1 ARTSTGEDFGKC
13 CRTASIRGREG
24 EGMGERVRRILTGAI
39 SEGTHAGEEAPRHS
53 YYQADA
59 MDGVSNIRNNFYEAE
74 DEPDEHHSDG
84 LRMNEEPRSRVKSA
98 FHPDVT
104 EQAVNHPGD
113 AAEIWAVHIILPEIG
128 QSGNNQNEL
137 CQAQGALARL
147 DHGPQNQKG
156 INIKKKM
163 K

>member
-1 ARTSTGEDFGKC
+1 MAGTMNGLVPALFKRSRTEPTIICRLVMPRLPMATAMFAPGLRLLLILENSSCSTARTSTGEDFGKC

-59 MDGVSNIRNNFYEAE
+59 VDGVSNIRNNFYEAE
-74 DEPDEHHSDG
+74 DEPDEHHSDS

-98 FHPDVT
+98 
-104 EQAVNHPGD
+104 
-113 AAEIWAVHIILPEIG
+113 
-128 QSGNNQNEL
+128 
-137 CQAQGALARL
+137 
-147 DHGPQNQKG
+147 
-156 INIKKKM
+156 
-163 K
+163 